1 MGNYRAG
8 LVVSEICL
16 VGLALGCSVRVQGGD
31 GSLDPAE
38 GGQPGA
44 GNGQAQDPTEPEG
57 ADAGTNDAT
66 VGSSDPSV
74 VVPMEA
80 GCSQADG
87 TSASDGGIPTTEYAF
102 FRVANFSEHPA
113 LDFCMRP
120 HDPTESLPFEAG
132 EHKRAAVKIIDDRG
146 IESLKIVALE

>member
-1 MGNYRAG
+1 MGRYRAG

-16 VGLALGCSVRVQGGD
+16 VGLALGCSVRVHGGD
-31 GSLDPAE
+31 QLDPAE
-38 GGQPGA
+38 GGQLGS
-44 GNGQAQDPTEPEG
+44 GNGQAQNPTEPEG

-66 VGSSDPSV
+66 VGSSDPGV
-74 VVPMEA
+74 VAPMEA

-120 HDPTESLPFEAG
+120 HDPTESLPFET
-132 EHKRAAVKIIDDRG
+132 
-146 IESLKIVALE
+146 S